1 MRTIFKYPVPI
12 TDRFSV
18 TMPGAIKV
26 LHVELQGICAEHLC
40 TWQAPPFVWH
50 LYRVY
55 PL

>member
-1 MRTIFKYPVPI
+1 MRTIFKYPVP
-12 TDRFSV
+12 TAHSEV
-18 TMPGAIKV
+18 AGGPV
-26 LHVELQGICAEHLC
+26 ICAEHLC